1 MRLGA
6 TRAGNGAK
14 CLSCKGNWDLL
25 RVQVAEREGTSR
37 VKGSKW
43 SGRVKVSAD
52 GVGVVSHAG
61 VGMLR
66 ELAQDTGLTA
76 GVTAALADTYAGP
89 WSHAPGRVFADMA
102 VAIADGGDCVS
113 HVEVFGDRH
122 GVCGPVASMP
132 TTWRMLD
139 RIDDAHLPGVL
150 AARAAAR
157 ERAWAAG
164 ASPDLSG
171 LLQIDFDAT
180 ITISH
185 SEDKQNAAKTWKRTF
200 GFHPLLAFLDRPEV
214 SGGEALAGLL
224 RAGNAGSN
232 TAADHVTVLEQALSA
247 LPAHARPRPGDPD
260 SVRVVARSDSAG
272 ATHAFAKACRERG
285 VWFSFGFPVDTRIQ
299 GIVDQ
304 VPERAWAPAIET
316 GGGVRDGAWVADVTG
331 TLDLAAWPS
340 GSKVIL
346 RAERPHPGAQ
356 LRFTDADGHRITAI
370 ITDIP
375 DRVIGGQTAGMELNH
390 RQHARV
396 EDRIREAKNSG
407 LRNLPCRGFAENTA
421 WLHTLLT
428 ATDLVCWA
436 KILGFTD
443 TPTLARAE
451 IATFRN
457 LVLHIGARI
466 THGARQVRLRIDHT
480 RKHAQT
486 IANAWLK
493 IRAAFT

>member
-1 MRLGA
+1 M
-6 TRAGNGAK
+6 
-14 CLSCKGNWDLL
+14 
-25 RVQVAEREGTSR
+25 
-37 VKGSKW
+37 
-43 SGRVKVSAD
+43 RVKVSAD

-66 ELAQDTGLTA
+66 ELARDTGLVE

-89 WSHAPGRVFADMA
+89 WQHAPGQVFADMA
-102 VAIADGGDCVS
+102 VAIADGADCVS
-113 HVEVFGDRH
+113 HIEVFGDRH
-122 GVCGPVASMP
+122 QVCGPVASMP

-139 RIDDAHLPGVL
+139 RIDEAHLPGVL

-164 ASPDLSG
+164 AGPDLSG
-171 LLQIDFDAT
+171 LLEIDFDAT
-180 ITISH
+180 VTISH
-185 SEDKQNAAKTWKRTF
+185 SEDKENAAKTWKRTF

-224 RAGNAGSN
+224 RPGNAGSN
-232 TAADHVTVLEQALSA
+232 TAADHVTVLEQALAA
-247 LPAHARPRPGDPD
+247 LPEHTRPRPGDPD

-272 ATHAFAKACRERG
+272 ATHAFATACRDRG
-285 VWFSFGFPVDTRIQ
+285 VWFSFGFPVDARIQ
-299 GIVDQ
+299 DVVDQ
-304 VPERAWAPAIET
+304 VPDRGWESAIQSE
-316 GGGVRDGAWVADVTG
+316 GGIRDGAWVADITKMLG
-331 TLDLAAWPS
+331 LTAWPE
-340 GSKVIL
+340 GAKVIV

-356 LRFTDADGHRITAI
+356 LRFTDADGHRITAF

-375 DRVIGGQTAGMELNH
+375 DRVIPGQTAGLELHH

-396 EDRIREAKNSG
+396 EDRIRQAKASG
-407 LRNLPCRGFAENTA
+407 LRNLPCRGFAENIA
-421 WLHTLLT
+421 WLETLLA

-443 TPTLARAE
+443 TPVLAHAE

-457 LVLHIGARI
+457 LVLHVGARI
-466 THGARQVRLRIDHT
+466 TRGARQVRLRIDET
-480 RKHAQT
+480 RTHAHA
-486 IANAWLK
+486 IAQGWLR

>member
-1 MRLGA
+1 MKRSK
-6 TRAGNGAK
+6 R
-14 CLSCKGNWDLL
+14 
-25 RVQVAEREGTSR
+25 SR
-37 VKGSKW
+37 
-43 SGRVKVSAD
+43 RVKVSAD
-52 GVGVVSHAG
+52 GTGVVSHAG

-66 ELAQDTGLTA
+66 ELAQDTGLVA

-89 WSHAPGRVFADMA
+89 WQHAPGQVFADMA

-113 HVEVFGDRH
+113 HIEVFGDRH
-122 GVCGPVASMP
+122 QVCGPVASMP

-139 RIDDAHLPGVL
+139 RIDEAHLPGVL
-150 AARAAAR
+150 TARAAAR
-157 ERAWAAG
+157 ERAWTAG
-164 ASPDLSG
+164 AGPDLAG

-180 ITISH
+180 VTISH
-185 SEDKQNAAKTWKRTF
+185 SEDKENAAKTWKKTF

-224 RAGNAGSN
+224 RPGNAGSN
-232 TAADHVTVLEQALSA
+232 TAADHVTVLGQALSA
-247 LPAHARPRPGDPD
+247 LPAQARPRRGDPN

-272 ATHAFAKACRERG
+272 ATHAFAQACRDRG

-299 GIVDQ
+299 AIVDQ
-304 VPERAWAPAIET
+304 IPDHGWESAINSDID
-316 GGGVRDGAWVADVTG
+316 GGDGIRDGAWVADVTG
-331 TLDLAAWPS
+331 MLDLSTWPD

-356 LRFTDADGHRITAI
+356 LTFTDADGHRITAI

-375 DRVIGGQTAGMELNH
+375 DRVIAGQTAGLELNH

-396 EDRIREAKNSG
+396 EDRIREAKNTG

-421 WLHTLLT
+421 WLHALLT
-428 ATDLVCWA
+428 AIDLVCWT
-436 KILGFTD
+436 KILGFIN
-443 TPTLARAE
+443 TPQLAHAE

-457 LVLHIGARI
+457 LVLHVAARI
-466 THGARQVRLRIDHT
+466 TRGARQIRLRIDQT
-480 RKHAQT
+480 RRHAT
-486 IANAWLK
+486 AIAAAWVM

>member
-1 MRLGA
+1 
-6 TRAGNGAK
+6 
-14 CLSCKGNWDLL
+14 
-25 RVQVAEREGTSR
+25 
-37 VKGSKW
+37 
-43 SGRVKVSAD
+43 
-52 GVGVVSHAG
+52 
-61 VGMLR
+61 MLR
-66 ELAQDTGLTA
+66 ELAQDTGLVDA
-76 GVTAALADTYAGP
+76 VSEALADTYAGP
-89 WSHAPGRVFADMA
+89 WQHAPGRVFTDMA

-113 HVEVFGDRH
+113 HIEVFGDQH

-139 RIDDAHLPGVL
+139 RIDAAHLPGVL

-164 ASPDLSG
+164 AEPDLTG
-171 LLQIDFDAT
+171 LLRIDFDAT
-180 ITISH
+180 VTISH
-185 SEDKQNAAKTWKRTF
+185 SEDKENAAKTWKRTF

-232 TAADHVTVLEQALSA
+232 TAADHVTVLEQALAA
-247 LPAHARPRPGDPD
+247 LPEHARPRPGDPD

-272 ATHAFAKACRERG
+272 ATHSFATACRRRG

-299 GIVDQ
+299 AIVDQ
-304 VPERAWAPAIET
+304 IPDQCWEPAIQT
-316 GGGVRDGAWVADVTG
+316 GGGIRDGAWVAEATG
-331 TLDLAAWPS
+331 MLDLTAWPE
-340 GSKVIL
+340 GSRVFL

-356 LRFTDADGHRITAI
+356 LRFTDADGHRITAF

-375 DRVIGGQTAGMELNH
+375 DHVISGQAAGRERHH

-396 EDRIREAKNSG
+396 EDRIREAKAMG
-407 LRNLPCRGFAENTA
+407 LRNLPCRGWEENVA
-421 WLHTLLT
+421 WLETLLT

-436 KILGFTD
+436 KLVGFTG
-443 TPTLARAE
+443 TPRLAHAE

-466 THGARQVRLRIDHT
+466 TRGARQVRLRIDRT
-480 RKHAQT
+480 RRYADAIAQ
-486 IANAWLK
+486 AWLS
-493 IRAAFT
+493 IRAAFA